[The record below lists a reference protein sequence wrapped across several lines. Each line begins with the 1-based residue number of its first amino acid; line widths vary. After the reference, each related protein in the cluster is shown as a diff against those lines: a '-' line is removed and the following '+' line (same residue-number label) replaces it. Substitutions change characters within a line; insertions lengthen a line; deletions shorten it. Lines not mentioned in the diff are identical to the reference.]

1 MDFLGRGLCPRS
13 HPTHQDAVL
22 LAQFCGDGTDVS
34 QSGCA
39 QGAEEAGLA
48 ILMACE
54 EAVLGDYQAARDTG
68 AGSHP
73 LGYDLDIGRR
83 WERQPV
89 SLG

>member
-1 MDFLGRGLCPRS
+1 M
-13 HPTHQDAVL
+13 
-22 LAQFCGDGTDVS
+22 
-34 QSGCA
+34 
-39 QGAEEAGLA
+39 A

-83 WERQPV
+83 WERKPV
-89 SLG
+89 SAG